1 MRCFCKRLA
10 MDSLLTEEVLSSDVV
25 CLFGFSEEEL
35 DLFCDKKV
43 IVFSEQEPFDIY
55 FDGISC
61 DLSSF
66 SHICK
71 EQIFQKFSY
80 LLHPKFMGEEKER
93 MQEWIRRIQTVEWQV
108 QLSFCEYEDFRITVY
123 NNLISSLDEKVD
135 RTSFEEMKGLL
146 QGVPA
151 FICGAGPS
159 LQKDLIHLNGQKGIV
174 FAGGAALSCIENV
187 HIAAGVDPS
196 PCHERATMKTKGV
209 PFFYQPRFDAS
220 LLAKMEGPKF
230 EVASN
235 PGYLLE
241 NWLEGKEPF
250 DGGWTVTTFCTALA
264 LHMGCNP
271 IIFVGMD
278 LAYGDDGSIY
288 SQSVANPKE
297 GKGITWEGNRQ
308 TQKDWVLASSWIEQK
323 AAAYP
328 DRTFYTTSQEGL
340 KMKGVIVTKLEELR
354 LSEIDVFSCLDKIK
368 KNFSSSFIDAEK
380 VLLLQNSIELS
391 LYKVGRLLSLWE
403 RYYPEDPSSKG
414 EFVLELVEL
423 EEQIAYTLIVAPVWD
438 VWQYPIQRQGCRPG
452 TEGIRQLLFFKEILE
467 QYRKKGLWKSA

>member
-1 MRCFCKRLA
+1 
-10 MDSLLTEEVLSSDVV
+10 MDSLFTEEVLSSDVV
-25 CLFGFSEEEL
+25 CLFGFSQEEL
-35 DLFCDKKV
+35 EPFCDKKV
-43 IVFSEQEPFDIY
+43 IVFSQQAPFDVY

-61 DLSSF
+61 DLCSF
-66 SHICK
+66 SEICK
-71 EQIFQKFSY
+71 EQVFQKFSY

-93 MQEWIRRIQTVEWQV
+93 MQEWIGCIQRVEWQV
-108 QLSFCEYEDFRITVY
+108 QLSCCEYEDFRITVY
-123 NNLISSLDEKVD
+123 NNLISALGQKVD
-135 RTSFEEMKGLL
+135 RTSFEEMKGILE
-146 QGVPA
+146 GVPA

-159 LQKDLIHLNGQKGIV
+159 LEKELTHLNDQKGIV

-196 PCHERATMKTKGV
+196 PCHERAQIKTKGV

-241 NWLEGKEPF
+241 SWLEGKKPF
-250 DGGWTVTTFCTALA
+250 DGGWTVTTFCSALA

-288 SQSVANPKE
+288 SQRVASPE
-297 GKGITWEGNRQ
+297 QGKGINWEGNRQ
-308 TQKDWVLASSWIEQK
+308 TQKDWVLASSWIEEK
-323 AAAYP
+323 VASYE
-328 DRTFYTTSQEGL
+328 DRTFYTTSQTGL
-340 KMKGVIVTKLEELR
+340 KMKGVSFAR
-354 LSEIDVFSCLDKIK
+354 LQDLVLPEIDVFSYVDKIK
-368 KNFSSSFIDAEK
+368 KKFSPSCTDGEK
-380 VLLLQNSIELS
+380 LLLLQNSIELC
-391 LYKVGRLLSLWE
+391 LEKVDALLSLWE
-403 RYYPEDPSSKG
+403 KYYPVDPSSKG

-423 EEQIAYTLIVAPVWD
+423 EEQIAYTYIVAPLWD
-438 VWQYPIQRQGCRPG
+438 VWQYPIERQGCHPG

-467 QYRKKGLWKSA
+467 QYRKKGLWKSV